1 MLPSILRTGVL
12 VDGGDVGCAAVEIA
26 FHAGL
31 VGAVEHTDVGGG
43 AAVHRTGGRRGKH
56 SPLATGRSRLAV
68 VADRHIIKTV
78 EQCTA
83 IGLGH
88 VQPETAAELGGLAV
102 VVIFSVDEIHRALHG
117 GLSVT
122 LSTGEYTIVRV
133 AIEIEAGNRVS
144 RRCIGRRPDVRTG
157 RGRLHRR
164 RRVVGHGG
172 DRHDQPRA
180 QRRHRRQAG
189 RQSCNS
195 PH

>member
-1 MLPSILRTGVL
+1 M
-12 VDGGDVGCAAVEIA
+12 
-26 FHAGL
+26 
-31 VGAVEHTDVGGG
+31 GG

-122 LSTGEYTIVRV
+122 LSTGECTIVRV
-133 AIEIEAGNRVS
+133 AIEIEAGKRVYS
-144 RRCIGRRPDVRTG
+144 RSSLSIARLNGLLHLRCRIVSQR
-157 RGRLHRR
+157 
-164 RRVVGHGG
+164 G
-172 DRHDQPRA
+172 DRRNQSHA
-180 QRRHRRQAG
+180 QR
-189 RQSCNS
+189 
-195 PH
+195 